1 VLTSLDLRQVRAIV
15 TDAEILGR
23 LDPVVVDAYLERTG
37 WVRAHERADGAIWAR
52 RLNDSAIKVF
62 VPSDPAVADFAL
74 RMGALLGALSV
85 AEDRSQ
91 LAVLVDLCEATTSVS
106 SGAERIE
113 SVAADQARTLAAEA
127 QQALRWRNERARISP
142 TAPLPFLTVA
152 QADAILA
159 ALAAAPADGAE
170 GGHVRPEATT

>member
-1 VLTSLDLRQVRAIV
+1 MTTLDLRQVRAIV
-15 TDAEILGR
+15 TDAEVLGR
-23 LDPVVVDAYLERTG
+23 LDPATVAAYLERTG

-91 LAVLVDLCEATTSVS
+91 LAVLAELCWATTPAPAD
-106 SGAERIE
+106 AERME
-113 SVAADQARTLAAEA
+113 PVAADQTWAFAAEA
-127 QQALRWRNERARISP
+127 QQALRWRTERARISS